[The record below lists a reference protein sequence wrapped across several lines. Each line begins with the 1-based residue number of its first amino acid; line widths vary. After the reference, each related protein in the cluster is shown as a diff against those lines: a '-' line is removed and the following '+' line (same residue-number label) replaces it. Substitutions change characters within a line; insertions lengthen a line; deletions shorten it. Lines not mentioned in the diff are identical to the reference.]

1 MSEDILFEAMGGIDG
16 EYVLSAA
23 RRLGLLAPVGKKP
36 RRALRRTLIGLAAA
50 AALLVLGTLTAMA
63 VSEPVRDAL
72 LGFFGVEYS
81 EDAPYA
87 SPVGSAFSPQGT
99 PERIGTEEL
108 GDGVTASYFV
118 APESDTVP
126 RYGFFFGDEG
136 VWVEDGGSFVQ
147 LETRRFDEVLTV
159 QGEEVRL
166 TFDYAVHGGVCALTW
181 FDPGQLWLDWNPV
194 SRFSSPEAVL
204 LMRIVDAERYCPV
217 LLDLRTG
224 EYADVLGETGLSA
237 YWSSDGWVAP
247 DGSGALI
254 RMEDACYDWYDARR
268 GELIDLD
275 ACSGE
280 SVDSCILTDSDIICL
295 GHSGQGSERSVHVWS
310 IDPDTLERR
319 NILDATPAQDITL
332 CTAGLFSTP
341 GSSLALLK
349 DGSGACAALDLV
361 TGERRE
367 IPGLTLPDAP
377 QTYVLTSASPDG
389 KMLALVTVSPGE
401 HYGNITV
408 IDSETG
414 RFYSVER
421 KSEYDINENRCYWY
435 GEDAFAVCG
444 YEFEGEGENRQRGA
458 SVCFV
463 YEFGE

>member
-1 MSEDILFEAMGGIDG
+1 
-16 EYVLSAA
+16 
-23 RRLGLLAPVGKKP
+23 
-36 RRALRRTLIGLAAA
+36 
-50 AALLVLGTLTAMA
+50 
-63 VSEPVRDAL
+63 
-72 LGFFGVEYS
+72 
-81 EDAPYA
+81 
-87 SPVGSAFSPQGT
+87 
-99 PERIGTEEL
+99 
-108 GDGVTASYFV
+108 
-118 APESDTVP
+118 
-126 RYGFFFGDEG
+126 
-136 VWVEDGGSFVQ
+136 
-147 LETRRFDEVLTV
+147 
-159 QGEEVRL
+159 
-166 TFDYAVHGGVCALTW
+166 
-181 FDPGQLWLDWNPV
+181 
-194 SRFSSPEAVL
+194 
-204 LMRIVDAERYCPV
+204 
-217 LLDLRTG
+217 
-224 EYADVLGETGLSA
+224 
-237 YWSSDGWVAP
+237 
-247 DGSGALI
+247 
-254 RMEDACYDWYDARR
+254 MEDACYDWYDARR

-280 SVDSCILTDSDIICL
+280 SVDGCILTDSDIICL
-295 GHSGQGSERSVHVWS
+295 RYSGQGGERSVHVWS

-377 QTYVLTSASPDG
+377 QTHVLTSASPDG

-463 YEFGE
+463 YDFGE